1 MRDWDGLCSWSG
13 THRVCGGAVCEA
25 GALWGQGSVG
35 LGHIVSVGL
44 QAERVGQ
51 RGQCSQ
57 S

>member
-13 THRVCGGAVCEA
+13 THRVCEA
-25 GALWGQGSVG
+25 GGLWGQGSVG